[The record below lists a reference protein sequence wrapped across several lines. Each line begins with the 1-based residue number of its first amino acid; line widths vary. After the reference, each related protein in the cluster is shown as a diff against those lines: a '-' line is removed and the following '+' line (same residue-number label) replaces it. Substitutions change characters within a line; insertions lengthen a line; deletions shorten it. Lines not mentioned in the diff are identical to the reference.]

1 MKKKI
6 GCFLVILCCCG
17 VSRAQQVV
25 SSGGYVVKSDV
36 TVNWILGGS
45 LSDILSYDRSTPDNS
60 LIQQLTESEISL
72 KVYPNPAT
80 DFINI
85 EISPADTGRLI
96 LELYNNSGV
105 KVLSKPTVYQP
116 VMQVIVGDVPS
127 GIYYLK
133 VFQPFSRVQLYKAE
147 KIIKK

>member
-6 GCFLVILCCCG
+6 DCFLILLCCCG
-17 VSRAQQVV
+17 FCAAQQVV

-36 TVNWILGGS
+36 SVNWILGGS
-45 LSDILSYDRSTPDNS
+45 LSGISTINQS
-60 LIQQLTESEISL
+60 TLNNLQKEQLMESEISL
-72 KVYPNPAT
+72 KVYPVPAT

-85 EISPADTGRLI
+85 EITPVDTGRII

-105 KVLSKPTVYQP
+105 KVFNKLTVYQP
-116 VMQVIVGDVPS
+116 VIQVNVSDIHS
-127 GIYYLK
+127 GAYLLK
-133 VFQPFSRVQLYKAE
+133 VLLPGEPQLFGVQ